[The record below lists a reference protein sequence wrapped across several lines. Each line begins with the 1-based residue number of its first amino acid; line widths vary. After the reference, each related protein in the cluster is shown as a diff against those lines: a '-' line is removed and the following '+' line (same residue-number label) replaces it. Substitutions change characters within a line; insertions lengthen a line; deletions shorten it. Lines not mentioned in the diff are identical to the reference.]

1 MPCNFLGC
9 IKCVFEMSFIKSALL
24 TMEFDVPM
32 ISENGD
38 IKIMKPFKII

>member
-1 MPCNFLGC
+1 MPCNFLAC
-9 IKCVFEMSFIKSALL
+9 IKCVFEMSFIKNALL
-24 TMEFDVPM
+24 TMEFGVTM

>member
-9 IKCVFEMSFIKSALL
+9 IKCVFEMSFIKNALL
-24 TMEFDVPM
+24 TMEFGITM